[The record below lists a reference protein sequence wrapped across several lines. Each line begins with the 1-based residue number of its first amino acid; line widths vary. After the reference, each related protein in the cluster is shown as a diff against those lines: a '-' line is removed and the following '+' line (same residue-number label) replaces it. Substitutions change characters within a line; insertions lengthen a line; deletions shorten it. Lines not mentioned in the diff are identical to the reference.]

1 MGSSMKIAIGIGFAL
16 LVAIFVKSSFGSIQ
30 GSGFLLMAAVF
41 GAYMA
46 MNIGANDVA
55 NNVGPAVGSKAITLT
70 GAIIIA
76 AIFESAG
83 ALIAGGDVVKTI
95 QKGIIEPSQFKDP
108 IVFIYAMS
116 AALLAAALW
125 LNLATWLKAPVST
138 THSIVGGVMGA
149 GIAAAGFAIVS
160 WGTMGAI
167 VASWIIS
174 PIMGGLIAAG
184 FLYIIKSQVL
194 YQQDKLQA
202 ANRVVPILL
211 AIMIW
216 AFTTYIILKGIKHI
230 VKIEFALAL
239 GIGFVVALV
248 AYFVVKPIIGKKLSQ
263 LSDER
268 VDINKLFTLP
278 LIFSAALLSF
288 AHGANDVANAVGPLA
303 AVYDALTNMQISQTA
318 SIPLWIM
325 MVGGLG
331 IAIGLAL
338 FGPRLIKTVGSE
350 ITELD
355 HIRAFSIMMAAAIT
369 VVVAS
374 QLGLPVSSTHIA
386 VGAIF
391 GVGFLREWTDNKNPS
406 KKMSELHRE
415 LDKHNVMK
423 EELTMLQDSGEYER
437 KFKLAQDIKEH
448 KKVVKALKKSIR
460 ENYVK
465 RELVKKIVLAWIITV
480 PVAAVLSAIVF
491 FILKGIA
498 G

>member
-1 MGSSMKIAIGIGFAL
+1 MGSSMKIAIGVGFAL

-55 NNVGPAVGSKAITLT
+55 NNVGPAVGSKALTLT

-76 AIFESAG
+76 AVFESAG

-95 QKGIIEPSQFKDP
+95 QKGIIDPSQFKDP
-108 IVFIYAMS
+108 MVFIYAMS
-116 AALLAAALW
+116 ASLLAAALW

-149 GIAAAGFAIVS
+149 GIAAAGFTIVS

-174 PIMGGLIAAG
+174 PILGGLIAAG

-230 VKIEFALAL
+230 VKVEFALAL
-239 GIGFVVALV
+239 GIGFVVALA

-278 LIFSAALLSF
+278 LIFAAALLSF

-303 AVYDALTNMQISQTA
+303 AVHDALVHMQISQTA
-318 SIPLWIM
+318 AIPLWIM

-391 GVGFLREWTDNKNPS
+391 GVGFLREWTDSKNPS
-406 KKMSELHRE
+406 KRMNELHRE
-415 LDKHNVMK
+415 LDRHNVMK
-423 EELTMLQDSGEYER
+423 EELMMLQGSGEYER
-437 KFKLAQDIKEH
+437 KFKLAQDIKEQ

-465 RELVKKIVLAWIITV
+465 RGLVKKIILAWIVTV
-480 PVAAVLSAIVF
+480 PVAAVLSAIIF